1 MCKSI
6 YLNHQPTKS
15 LANGHYFAWLLQKH
29 WSPHWGESGW
39 ASAVVDQ
46 WPTSLLVSSAGPTKW
61 WTFKAFLWNPK
72 NFQTNLQLV
81 ASFWWI
87 EKFPHANDFE
97 DKVHLHL
104 NHWGLSL
111 MFRADISAKTA
122 STSHLFAVTN
132 AMWFWW
138 RNMINHW
145 IVEGV
150 PEFSDKPRYHIV
162 NPNVSHDVPMESL
175 VKYPMFVG

>member
-1 MCKSI
+1 MITITILTIILMINVFYVYLNMCITYAVYIYVCVCECKSV

-72 NFQTNLQLV
+72 QISSLWLVSDESRNFHMQMILRIKYTSVWTTEVLAWCSVPTFRQR
-81 ASFWWI
+81 
-87 EKFPHANDFE
+87 PHQHPTFSRSPMRCDF
-97 DKVHLHL
+97 DGAT
-104 NHWGLSL
+104 W
-111 MFRADISAKTA
+111 
-122 STSHLFAVTN
+122 
-132 AMWFWW
+132 
-138 RNMINHW
+138 
-145 IVEGV
+145 
-150 PEFSDKPRYHIV
+150 
-162 NPNVSHDVPMESL
+162 
-175 VKYPMFVG
+175 